1 MRLTVVIDAD
11 VPDDDEGRKLLGWYL
26 RLLSIGH
33 SKFIA
38 IETKEGDVR
47 DPAGVAVGHWRI
59 DP

>member
-1 MRLTVVIDAD
+1 MRLTVVIDTD
-11 VPDDDEGRKLLGWYL
+11 VPDDDEGRKLLAWYL

-33 SKFIA
+33 SKFIS

-47 DPAGVAVGHWRI
+47 DQAGVALGHWKI